1 MDSGGVAQIRTELDE
16 FVEEVFASLPRA
28 DQRGKGGLYL
38 QGLMLDGR
46 RKSMQP
52 MGDRLGV
59 DYQQLQQF
67 VSSSP
72 WSVEPVRRVLVR
84 KSVGLIEPEAWVV
97 DDTGFKKD
105 GPASPGV
112 ARQYSG
118 TLGKIGNVQ
127 IGVSV
132 HAATDAASCPL
143 DWRLFLPE
151 AWDDTCQDSPEDAEA
166 AAARRVK
173 AQIPDSVRH
182 RTKWELAVEM
192 IDELAVWGHRPPLLV
207 ADAGYGEVTP
217 FRLALTDRQIP
228 YAVAVKSST
237 SVYPEAALPTVKER
251 STGPGKP
258 PTTLRYQDDPAS
270 VKALIAALPADAF
283 QAVTWRRGTRTTPA
297 NPEAEMNSRF
307 TTLRVRPA
315 NRNIPRADDG
325 SLPVEW
331 LVAEWPENA
340 PEPTDYWLTTLPEDT
355 PLPELVRL
363 AKIRWRIEHDYRE
376 LKQGLGLTHFEGRT
390 WAGWHHHLTLVTAAH
405 LFITTLRLT
414 ADPKAHGAT

>member
-1 MDSGGVAQIRTELDE
+1 VRPDEITEVRDLLND
-16 FVEEVFASLPRA
+16 FVQEVFGSLPRK

-52 MGDRLGV
+52 MGDRLGI

-72 WSVEPVRRVLVR
+72 WPVEPVRRVLVR
-84 KSVGLIEPEAWVV
+84 KATELIGPEAWVV

-143 DWRLFLPE
+143 NWRLFLPE
-151 AWDDTCQDSPEDAEA
+151 AWDDTCQDTAEDADRVH
-166 AAARRVK
+166 ARRVK
-173 AQIPDSVRH
+173 AQIPDTVRH
-182 RTKWELAVEM
+182 RTKWEQALEM
-192 IDELAVWGHRPPLLV
+192 IDELAVWGYRPPLLV
-207 ADAGYGEVTP
+207 ADAGYGEVTG
-217 FRLALTDRQIP
+217 FRLGLTERQIP

-237 SVYPEAALPTVKER
+237 SAYPEAALPTLKER
-251 STGPGKP
+251 SAGPGKP
-258 PTTLRYQDDPAS
+258 PTALRYQDDPTS
-270 VKALIAALPADAF
+270 VKALIADLPAGTF
-283 QAVTWRRGTRTTPA
+283 QTVTWRRGTRTGPG
-297 NPEAEMNSRF
+297 NPDAAMRGRF
-307 TTLRVRPA
+307 TALRIRPA
-315 NRNIPRADDG
+315 NRNIPRGHDG

-331 LVAEWPENA
+331 LVAEWPEDA
-340 PEPTDYWLTTLPEDT
+340 AEPTDYWLATLPEDT

-376 LKQGLGLTHFEGRT
+376 LKYGLGLAHFEGRT
-390 WAGWHHHLTLVTAAH
+390 WTGWHHHATLVTAAH

-414 ADPKAHGAT
+414 ADPKAHGAA